1 MPNPS
6 PLPTSTASTATPVS
20 TATPTQNQGKAVVS
34 VKVKKTKN
42 NQVRLNWENV
52 ADTYQIWRSKGS
64 NQKYQLLTQINRQ
77 TSYVDTK
84 VQGGKTYYY
93 KIVAITEDGSV
104 GNLETSKEVKVTM
117 DWLRKPVIKVK
128 NGKKGNNRYIEI
140 KVLRYTG
147 KYAQIQVKKS
157 KKYRKISIG
166 KKSISSYKG
175 KYRLRYSKRGMT
187 LWLRVRTWKK
197 MDGKKRYSA
206 YSKTVKIKTA

>member
-93 KIVAITEDGSV
+93 KIVAITEDGSG
-104 GNLETSKEVKVTM
+104 GNLETAKEVKVTM
-117 DWLRKPVIKVK
+117 DWLRKPEIKVK
-128 NGKKGNNRYIEI
+128 NGKKGNKRYVEI
-140 KVLRYTG
+140 KLSRYAG
-147 KYAQIQVKKS
+147 KYAQIQVKNN
-157 KKYRKISIG
+157 KKYRKVSIG
-166 KKSISSYKG
+166 KKPVSSYKG
-175 KYRLRYSKRGMT
+175 KYRLRYKKSGLT
-187 LWLRVRTWKK
+187 LWFRVRTWKK
-197 MDGKKRYSA
+197 MNGKKRYSA
-206 YSKTVKIKTA
+206 YSKPVKIKTA